1 MALRFSRVLV
11 AAALPSLLSAC
22 MLGPDYV
29 KPPPVAEAALAQ
41 PRLHRA
47 DATAAAAG
55 VVPAPP
61 PQRWWD
67 TLQDPQLTML
77 VEQALQHSPNLRVA
91 QARLRASR
99 ALVDQRHAEQLPSVG
114 ATAAYLN
121 ARAPDALTDRLGS
134 IAAGTGQPVEI
145 DPRAQLY
152 SVGIDASWE
161 LDFFGRRRR
170 ASEGALADAQAD
182 EADLADT
189 QVQIAAE
196 VGQAYLGYRSTRARM
211 AVAQRNLEAARQTL
225 QLTRQRRERGADADL
240 QVERA
245 QAQLQQQEAVL
256 PDLQAQAQVAL
267 DQLALL
273 IGREPGALDAELA
286 ADRPLPTLPATVP
299 VDDAGALIRRRPDV
313 RRAERQLAASSAK
326 IGEALTAY
334 FPQVTLLG
342 NIGMAATSPGDLGRD
357 AVNSVV
363 APFLR
368 WSIFDFGGTRA
379 KVEQARAGNA
389 ARLAAYEGT
398 VLAAL
403 QDANGALARFG
414 AARQQAL
421 AADKAAAS
429 ADRSAALLQQR
440 YAAGASS
447 LIDALDVQR
456 QQASA
461 QDSALQAHTQVLLRY
476 VALQKSLGL
485 GWGEPQASASAPAPA
500 TAQ

>member
-1 MALRFSRVLV
+1 MAQRFSRVLV

-22 MLGPDYV
+22 MLGPNYV
-29 KPPPVAEAALAQ
+29 KPPPVAEAAQAQ
-41 PRLHRA
+41 PQLHRA
-47 DATAAAAG
+47 DAAAAAAG

-61 PQRWWD
+61 PQRWWEA
-67 TLQDPQLTML
+67 LQDPQLNSL
-77 VEQALQHSPNLRVA
+77 VEQALRNSPNLRAA
-91 QARLRASR
+91 QAKLRASR
-99 ALVDQRHAEQLPSVG
+99 ALVQQRHAEQLPSVG
-114 ATAAYLN
+114 ANAAYLN
-121 ARAPDALTDRLGS
+121 ARAPDALVDGLGS
-134 IAAGTGQPVEI
+134 VAAGTGQQLSI
-145 DPRAQLY
+145 DPHAQLY
-152 SVGIDASWE
+152 SVGFDASWE

-182 EADLADT
+182 EAELADT
-189 QVQIAAE
+189 QVQLAAE
-196 VGQAYLGYRSTRARM
+196 VGQAYLGYRGTRERIAI
-211 AVAQRNLEAARQTL
+211 AERNLQAARQTL

-256 PDLQAQAQVAL
+256 PDLQAQAKEAL
-267 DQLALL
+267 DQLALM
-273 IGREPGALDAELA
+273 IGREPGALDAALA
-286 ADRPLPTLPATVP
+286 EDRPLPTLPTLPAVVP

-313 RRAERQLAASSAK
+313 RRAERQLASSSAQ
-326 IGEALTAY
+326 IGEALSGY
-334 FPQVTLLG
+334 FPQVRLLG

-363 APFLR
+363 APFLQ
-368 WSIFDFGGTRA
+368 WSLFDFGATRA
-379 KVEQARAGNA
+379 KVEQARAGNE

-403 QDANGALARFG
+403 QDANSALARFG
-414 AARQQAL
+414 AARQQTL
-421 AADKAAAS
+421 AAAKAEAS

-461 QDSALQAHTQVLLRY
+461 QDSAVQARTQVLLRY

-485 GWGEPQASASAPAPA
+485 GWAPPSAQ
-500 TAQ
+500 TQ

>member
-1 MALRFSRVLV
+1 
-11 AAALPSLLSAC
+11 
-22 MLGPDYV
+22 
-29 KPPPVAEAALAQ
+29 
-41 PRLHRA
+41 
-47 DATAAAAG
+47 
-55 VVPAPP
+55 
-61 PQRWWD
+61 
-67 TLQDPQLTML
+67 
-77 VEQALQHSPNLRVA
+77 
-91 QARLRASR
+91 
-99 ALVDQRHAEQLPSVG
+99 
-114 ATAAYLN
+114 
-121 ARAPDALTDRLGS
+121 
-134 IAAGTGQPVEI
+134 
-145 DPRAQLY
+145 
-152 SVGIDASWE
+152 
-161 LDFFGRRRR
+161 
-170 ASEGALADAQAD
+170 
-182 EADLADT
+182 
-189 QVQIAAE
+189 
-196 VGQAYLGYRSTRARM
+196 
-211 AVAQRNLEAARQTL
+211 
-225 QLTRQRRERGADADL
+225 
-240 QVERA
+240 
-245 QAQLQQQEAVL
+245 
-256 PDLQAQAQVAL
+256 
-267 DQLALL
+267 
-273 IGREPGALDAELA
+273 
-286 ADRPLPTLPATVP
+286 RPLPTLPASVP
-299 VDDAGALIRRRPDV
+299 VDAAGALIRRRPDV

-485 GWGEPQASASAPAPA
+485 GWAAPEAPASAPAPA

>member
-1 MALRFSRVLV
+1 MAQRFSRVLV
-11 AAALPSLLSAC
+11 PAALPLLLSAC
-22 MLGPDYV
+22 VLGPNYV
-29 KPPPVAEAALAQ
+29 KPPPVAEAAQAQ
-41 PRLHRA
+41 PQLHRA
-47 DATAAAAG
+47 DAVAAAAG

-61 PQRWWD
+61 PQRWWEA
-67 TLQDPQLTML
+67 LQDPQLNAL
-77 VEQALQHSPNLRVA
+77 VEQALQNSPNLRAA
-91 QARLRASR
+91 QAKLRASR
-99 ALVDQRHAEQLPSVG
+99 ALVQQRHAEQLPSVG
-114 ATAAYLN
+114 ANAAYLN
-121 ARAPDALTDRLGS
+121 ARAPDALVDGLGS
-134 IAAGTGQPVEI
+134 VAAVSGQPLSI
-145 DPRAQLY
+145 DPHAQLY
-152 SVGIDASWE
+152 SVGFDASWE

-182 EADLADT
+182 EAELADT
-189 QVQIAAE
+189 QVQLAAE
-196 VGQAYLGYRSTRARM
+196 VGQAYLGYRGTRERIAI
-211 AVAQRNLEAARQTL
+211 AERNLDAARQTL

-256 PDLQAQAQVAL
+256 PDLQAQAKEAL
-267 DQLALL
+267 DQLALM
-273 IGREPGALDAELA
+273 IGREPGALDAALA
-286 ADRPLPTLPATVP
+286 ADRPLPTLPAVVP

-313 RRAERQLAASSAK
+313 RRAERQLASSSAQ
-326 IGEALTAY
+326 IGQALSAY

-342 NIGMAATSPGDLGRD
+342 NIGMAATSPGDLGSD
-357 AVNSVV
+357 AINSVV

-368 WSIFDFGGTRA
+368 WSIFDFGATRA

-403 QDANGALARFG
+403 QDANSALARFG

-421 AADKAAAS
+421 AAAKAEAS

-461 QDSALQAHTQVLLRY
+461 QDSAVQARTQVLLRY

-485 GWGEPQASASAPAPA
+485 GWAPPPA
-500 TAQ
+500 QRPPAAQ